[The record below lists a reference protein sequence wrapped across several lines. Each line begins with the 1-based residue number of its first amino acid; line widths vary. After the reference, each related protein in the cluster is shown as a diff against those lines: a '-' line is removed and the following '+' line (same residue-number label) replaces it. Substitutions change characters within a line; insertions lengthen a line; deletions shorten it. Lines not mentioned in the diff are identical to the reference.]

1 MLALAARVAVAL
13 GDGWTAL
20 RFGDP
25 PFGNPG
31 AALLQHADGR
41 ELFMLELTYPF
52 SQRGRVEISGV
63 YPERYWPRSTC
74 EIRVAPTRPAAA
86 IAGDIRRR
94 LLPRYEPLLAEARR
108 KVAALNAD
116 KAERERVAAAIMAA
130 VPGTVVGNVQ
140 PRSQGISLRLP
151 HDGWRREVAVST
163 GVGGTQVSIELCNLD
178 PATAVAM
185 LSALG
190 DCLAGPVAG
199 GKPAAASTGPAGAV
213 PVRRGRRIGGRLP
226 RLRRGPRTGHGATTA
241 GQLWLQ
247 GGLPALSG

>member
-31 AALLQHADGR
+31 AALLQHVDGR

-63 YPERYWPRSTC
+63 YPEKYWPRSKC
-74 EIRVAPTRPAAA
+74 EIRVAPSRPAAA

-108 KVAALNAD
+108 RVAALNAD

-130 VPGTVVGNVQ
+130 VPGTVVANVQ
-140 PRSQGISLRLP
+140 ARSQGISLRLP

-163 GVGGTQVSIELCNLD
+163 GVGGAQVSIELCNLD

-185 LSALG
+185 LSAL
-190 DCLAGPVAG
+190 AGPVAG
-199 GKPAAASTGPAGAV
+199 GKPAAASTGPAGTA
-213 PVRRGRRIGGRLP
+213 PVRDGRRIGGRLP
-226 RLRRGPRTGHGATTA
+226 RLRRGPKTVHGASTA
-241 GQLWLQ
+241 GQLWL
-247 GGLPALSG
+247 PERAA